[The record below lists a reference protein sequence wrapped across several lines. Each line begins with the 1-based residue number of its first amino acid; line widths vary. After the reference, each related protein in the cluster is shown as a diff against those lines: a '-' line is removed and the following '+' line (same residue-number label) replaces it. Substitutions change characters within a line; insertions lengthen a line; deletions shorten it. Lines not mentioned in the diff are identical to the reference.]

1 MLCESVVLP
10 FEKSNLLQMRTR
22 KVTDF
27 MSLQRQYAISTPVI
41 KIIEKKNTRNNNNKT
56 STIKLNGLC

>member
-10 FEKSNLLQMRTR
+10 FENSNLLQMRAR

-41 KIIEKKNTRNNNNKT
+41 KIIEKKTQGIT
-56 STIKLNGLC
+56 TTKLLL